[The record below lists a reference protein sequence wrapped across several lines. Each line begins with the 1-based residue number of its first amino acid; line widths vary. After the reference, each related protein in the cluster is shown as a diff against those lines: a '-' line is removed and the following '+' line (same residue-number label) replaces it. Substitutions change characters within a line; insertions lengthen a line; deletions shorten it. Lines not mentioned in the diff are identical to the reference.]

1 MKKRVFMI
9 TAICF
14 LLTGLFLC
22 GCSQQQQSEQQQP
35 AETQQPEQVSLQ
47 LSLEEYPVMDGST
60 ANLPMMAEILS
71 EVCAIPLEEAEELTT
86 CSKTPRAWENI
97 VNGSSDILLVYEAAE
112 ETKALLEESAWNWKL
127 HRWARCAGIYHNE
140 NNPVK
145 DLSHSN

>member
-1 MKKRVFMI
+1 MSEIHPKAQRIGNQVKEDTVYGEVLIMKKRVFMI

-60 ANLPMMAEILS
+60 ANLPMMA
-71 EVCAIPLEEAEELTT
+71 
-86 CSKTPRAWENI
+86 
-97 VNGSSDILLVYEAAE
+97 
-112 ETKALLEESAWNWKL
+112 
-127 HRWARCAGIYHNE
+127 
-140 NNPVK
+140 
-145 DLSHSN
+145 